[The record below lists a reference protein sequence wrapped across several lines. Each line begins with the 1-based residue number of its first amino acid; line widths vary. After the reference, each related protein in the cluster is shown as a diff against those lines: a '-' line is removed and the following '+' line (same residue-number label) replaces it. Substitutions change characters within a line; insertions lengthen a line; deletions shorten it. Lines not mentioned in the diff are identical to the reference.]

1 MITMT
6 RISKK
11 EMAKRAKT
19 MDMRISGAEVKKL
32 WETGKISQAE
42 YIAYRQGKIIN
53 ILENIK

>member
-1 MITMT
+1 MT